1 MQDIDVAGEL
11 SEATSESIFFRPV
24 SRLSTDHPFLAGR
37 VEAGSLAI
45 RVSAELAIQ
54 FGELARGLQQE
65 GLGAVDEFL
74 RRG

>member
-1 MQDIDVAGEL
+1 M
-11 SEATSESIFFRPV
+11 